1 MRLIPLCQK
10 LNITALEIHWIFH
23 AFPMLAIHCAI
34 LLLQRLN
41 MEERHYSELLNTEK
55 RHYSEP
61 LNAEKRHYSE
71 PLNAFPHARTEAT
84 VKCTIR
90 GEYAIMAVAETGLG
104 INIFAG
110 ISNLPRQVP
119 VQHAP
124 ATYTL

>member
-1 MRLIPLCQK
+1 MRLIPLCQI

-23 AFPMLAIHCAI
+23 AFLMLALHCAI
-34 LLLQRLN
+34 LPQRLN
-41 MEERHYSELLNTEK
+41 MKE
-55 RHYSEP
+55 
-61 LNAEKRHYSE
+61 RHYSE